1 MASRRERRNRR
12 HQEVAL
18 EPTVERVDDEKEI
31 TNFDSDVVSEVPAN
45 ENVVAMHDSE
55 DEEEDEDQDQ
65 DQNEEHRTT
74 FASVN
79 DLHKGCYVM
88 MKGGFPCK
96 VVEVARSKQG
106 KHGSAKV
113 SITALDIF
121 TGRKYEDLYPS
132 SKNVEVPEVMKI
144 EVRFVHKKKIA
155 LTRAARGA
163 GHREQSPRSEAAQGR
178 EAPCPRRASRRRNGR
193 EDQVAHDRASQHRG
207 AAPVRHGKGE
217 DRHGAREAR
226 QISAGRAPPGLVG
239 APDLWPTSYTN
250 PHMAEALQLSP
261 ANLLPEDTR
270 NS

>member
-1 MASRRERRNRR
+1 MASRRERRNKR

-144 EVRFVHKKKIA
+144 ELEVQAIENNRLVVKQLKDGKPHVPVALPDDEMGEKIKS
-155 LTRAARGA
+155 LMT
-163 GHREQSPRSEAAQGR
+163 AQ
-178 EAPCPRRASRRRNGR
+178 ANIVVQLQCAM
-193 EDQVAHDRASQHRG
+193 
-207 AAPVRHGKGE
+207 GKE
-217 DRHGAREAR
+217 KIVMAREKR
-226 QISAGRAPPGLVG
+226 VK
-239 APDLWPTSYTN
+239 
-250 PHMAEALQLSP
+250 
-261 ANLLPEDTR
+261 
-270 NS
+270 